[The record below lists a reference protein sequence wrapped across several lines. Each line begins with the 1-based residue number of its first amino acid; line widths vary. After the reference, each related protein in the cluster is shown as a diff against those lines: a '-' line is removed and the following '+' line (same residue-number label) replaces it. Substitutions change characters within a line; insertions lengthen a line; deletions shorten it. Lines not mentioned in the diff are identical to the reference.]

1 MTIDSHY
8 VFWNISNSTGEY
20 IGILQENTWL
30 WILNMYRKINSY
42 YLTDIW
48 RYTYNLLVQK
58 LRFSSPAA
66 RRIIAS
72 VLGDYERVSPD
83 ISEIIYTYPTTSRR
97 FHGYSA
103 ENSWGEYDVFSA
115 VQNLTK
121 IKSMVVY
128 FWIVNIK
135 SLDTYQYTTDY
146 WRYIQ
151 ILLDEIS

>member
-20 IGILQENTWL
+20 IGILRENTWL

-58 LRFSSPAA
+58 LRFSS
-66 RRIIAS
+66 AS

-97 FHGYSA
+97 FHGYSP

-115 VQNLTK
+115 VQK
-121 IKSMVVY
+121 WAKVKSMVVY
-128 FWIVNIK
+128 FWIVYIK
-135 SLDTYQYTTDY
+135 SLHTYQYTTDY
-146 WRYIQ
+146 WRYIE
-151 ILLDEIS
+151 ILLDRIS